1 MPLLD
6 AIQID
11 YGDYNT
17 MKKIVVN
24 YKSKTSDTLHVSFM
38 IKVEIKQ
45 IIWEGNEFDKIPEI
59 KKGFR

>member
-11 YGDYNT
+11 YGDYNA

-24 YKSKTSDTLHVSFM
+24 CKLKTSDILHVSFM
-38 IKVEIKQ
+38 IKVEIKR
-45 IIWEGNEFDKIPEI
+45 IIW
-59 KKGFR
+59 